1 MKLRLGG
8 EVDLYGVLEVIHNWL
23 PLVVITAF
31 ILSKVSVVYRSYLFR
46 VSQVSSLAPIELVQQ
61 MHQKPSQFT
70 PL

>member
-46 VSQVSSLAPIELVQQ
+46 VSQVSSE
-61 MHQKPSQFT
+61 
-70 PL
+70 